1 MDIKGLGL
9 HTQTDRHKHS
19 VKEINTEEKKMEGTT
34 QTQSNP
40 SSNLVRAVEVQDL
53 REHVKIM
60 PFEQMATKH
69 GFLAKVAGPQI
80 QLPVMRVPW
89 DCFRIDVNNSG
100 AKTAQLTLSFENGN
114 PEHEHL
120 QQVLAQIDE
129 MALEHIIAQKKV
141 LEPKRD
147 ISETTI
153 RDMYF
158 PSVKESKDPMKY
170 GPTMKTKLEVR
181 PRPVGQLGGG
191 GGEGG
196 GVDSDDPNVT
206 HHITLGTYMKD
217 ATPVPVERALAK
229 GNKIITVIGIKHI
242 WYINSRAGVTM
253 FAHRMCVDEFPQTV
267 RSFDFDL

>member
-1 MDIKGLGL
+1 M
-9 HTQTDRHKHS
+9 
-19 VKEINTEEKKMEGTT
+19 ENTTT
-34 QTQSNP
+34 TTIQATTNS

-53 REHVKIM
+53 RDHVKIM

-129 MALEHIIAQKKV
+129 IALEHIISQKKV

-158 PSVKESKDPMKY
+158 PSVKESKDPLKY

-181 PRPVGQLGGG
+181 PRPVGQQQ
-191 GGEGG
+191 GEGV

-206 HHITLGTYMKD
+206 HYITLGTYMKD
-217 ATPVPVERALAK
+217 ATAIPVERALAK